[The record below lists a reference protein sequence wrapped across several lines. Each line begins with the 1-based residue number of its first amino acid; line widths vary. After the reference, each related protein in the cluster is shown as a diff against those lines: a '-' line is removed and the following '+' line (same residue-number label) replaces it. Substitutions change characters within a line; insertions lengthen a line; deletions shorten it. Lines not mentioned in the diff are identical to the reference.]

1 MKRPYKKYILLVFY
15 ALITLF
21 TSCIN
26 KREDNRQS
34 IEVLKDH
41 DCYDDEK
48 DQPDIRR

>member
-1 MKRPYKKYILLVFY
+1 MKRPYKKYILLVY

-34 IEVLKDH
+34 IEMLKDH